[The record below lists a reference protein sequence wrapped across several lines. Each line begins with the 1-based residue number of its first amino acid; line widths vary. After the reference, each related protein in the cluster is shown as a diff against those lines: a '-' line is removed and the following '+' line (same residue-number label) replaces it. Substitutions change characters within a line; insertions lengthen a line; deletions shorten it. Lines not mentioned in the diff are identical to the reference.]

1 MNNTKGLIALEELK
15 DEMLPSYALDL
26 DDDGYENWVM
36 ELYETIKQDLV
47 NYEVLKEEHNKVIE
61 STYELS
67 KTYEK
72 INKELE
78 EDNENLRNELECL
91 QTELKRYRNLE
102 QELGIDLI
110 TLIKALK
117 EGIYYKYYYNSIIYH
132 ISSLSFNGLRKEYG
146 FWADDH
152 KVLEGLFIHFSS
164 YGKTWA
170 LTREELENGKEN

>member
-102 QELGIDLI
+102 QELGIDLL
-110 TLIKALK
+110 TLFKALTSGVWFK
-117 EGIYYKYYYNSIIYH
+117 EWWESPIIKRTRGLK
-132 ISSLSFNGLRKEYG
+132 LSKCGEFWLLENKIHCLDLNG
-146 FWADDH
+146 
-152 KVLEGLFIHFSS
+152 
-164 YGKTWA
+164 YGKTWS
-170 LTREELENGKEN
+170 LDKQTLEK